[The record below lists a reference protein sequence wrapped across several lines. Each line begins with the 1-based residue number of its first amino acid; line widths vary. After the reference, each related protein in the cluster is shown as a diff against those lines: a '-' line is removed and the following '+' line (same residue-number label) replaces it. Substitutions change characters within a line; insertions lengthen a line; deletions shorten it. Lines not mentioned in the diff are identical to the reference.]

1 MWPTTEEP
9 WKPGGL
15 EIPTLEVICW
25 APVRQICHHNIKK
38 TQWNLRPQSQGIVSV
53 EWQHGVACEASW
65 WFHSFISSYMA
76 IVDHAS
82 AFSHSDTML
91 WHFSSPSHI
100 VENMFN
106 AACLLQDI
114 SYLNIRN
121 PYTFPR
127 PYNRSDLCFCHQK
140 NPVRLFEGSL
150 LWDTPLLRSL
160 CATQVASVSH
170 MHWPCMSCILSK
182 TTGNHIKVSA
192 VRNKTRI
199 LGVPQ
204 GSKLALNLETA
215 TVFSLFAKTIQNW
228 QSLRTSCV
236 VSFIKF
242 HWYRIFKLLW
252 TLTTPWPLVARW
264 ASAPWRH
271 GRTWDPVARTDLQQQ
286 LCQLCRRWQHGRLQV
301 WLWSFPKSAP
311 SCLANSET
319 MPWQST

>member
-1 MWPTTEEP
+1 
-9 WKPGGL
+9 
-15 EIPTLEVICW
+15 
-25 APVRQICHHNIKK
+25 
-38 TQWNLRPQSQGIVSV
+38 
-53 EWQHGVACEASW
+53 
-65 WFHSFISSYMA
+65 
-76 IVDHAS
+76 
-82 AFSHSDTML
+82 ML

-106 AACLLQDI
+106 AACLLQEGFWYI
-114 SYLNIRN
+114 SALGTPIPSLGR
-121 PYTFPR
+121 
-127 PYNRSDLCFCHQK
+127 RSDLRFCHQK
-140 NPVRLFEGSL
+140 HPVRLFEGSQF
-150 LWDTPLLRSL
+150 WDTPPLRSL
-160 CATQVASVSH
+160 CATQGTSVSH

-182 TTGNHIKVSA
+182 TKGNHIKVSA
-192 VRNKTRI
+192 IRNKTGI
-199 LGVPQ
+199 LGVPP

-215 TVFSLFAKTIQNW
+215 TVSSLFKNCQNW

-236 VSFIKF
+236 VNFIKF

-252 TLTTPWPLVARW
+252 TLTPPWPLVARW

-271 GRTWDPVARTDLQQQ
+271 GRTWDPVARTDLQRQ